1 MPKLVTGYERQQ
13 TKNLI
18 IEHTSHLIY
27 IKKGIQGFTVEDITR
42 AARIGKR
49 KFYTCF
55 PSKEEK
61 IMEEKGSLKSK
72 MTRFLKEVYLSEKS
86 INNYFSPEDFH
97 AILQK
102 LPPTYT
108 EREARMTSEVLE
120 TAMTYIDLTRAQWE
134 ALVMLLDCLTYTA
147 TRSYVETAKKAK
159 EETLDI
165 LIHSIAD
172 YVEKQTQC

>member
-55 PSKEEK
+55 PSKEAC
-61 IMEEKGSLKSK
+61 L
-72 MTRFLKEVYLSEKS
+72 FEVVEYSYQAQLEAFK
-86 INNYFSPEDFH
+86 
-97 AILQK
+97 K
-102 LPPTYT
+102 LW
-108 EREARMTSEVLE
+108 RRKV
-120 TAMTYIDLTRAQWE
+120 R
-134 ALVMLLDCLTYTA
+134 
-147 TRSYVETAKKAK
+147 
-159 EETLDI
+159 
-165 LIHSIAD
+165 
-172 YVEKQTQC
+172 